1 MAVAMARQDGVRGAV
16 GGLIEAAAAARPA
29 EPAQLE
35 LLPPG
40 LDGLTAA
47 ARRRVEPGVRAARA
61 GRPPGAENK
70 MTREVKDFVRQVMG
84 DPVIER
90 ARWLL
95 HTPESLAAVLGCTRL
110 EAFDRLDR
118 IRAELSRL
126 WYAPAAPV
134 GEDGRPVPVLSLVV
148 AGQVVGAADA
158 PPPWIYAGGPVI
170 EQAQQNQSLSE
181 TPPDVSHGDVSHEG
195 DK

>member
-1 MAVAMARQDGVRGAV
+1 MARDQGVRGAV
-16 GGLIEAAAAARPA
+16 GAIVAAASAARPA
-29 EPAQLE
+29 EPVQME

-40 LDGLTAA
+40 LDGLPETQRA
-47 ARRRVEPGVRAARA
+47 RVEPGVRAARA

-90 ARWLL
+90 ARWML
-95 HTPESLAAVLGCTRL
+95 HTPESLAAVLGCTKL

-134 GEDGRPVPVLSLVV
+134 DEDGRPVPTLNLVV
-148 AGQVVGAADA
+148 GNQVVGTAEA
-158 PPPWIYAGGPVI
+158 PPPWVYAGGPVVD
-170 EQAQQNQSLSE
+170 QTQQNQSLSNAS
-181 TPPDVSHGDVSHEG
+181 PAVSHGDVSHEP